1 MTLRTILPAMAALL
15 LAACGLADQPP
26 RPDLADDRAV
36 VAAALAD
43 FVAWKD
49 VTYGKHE
56 GILSV
61 DPVSAAWPEAT
72 AQIIREQA
80 SELEDP
86 LENGLVEAFV
96 ERNRIAAPITPLLP
110 DPAWAHAPNAA
121 STWPRIPEG
130 AKATGSLTL
139 PGYSADG
146 SRALLQIHH
155 SWSIHGAIVTYVLTK
170 KDGAWTVTGRAQIV
184 FL

>member
-1 MTLRTILPAMAALL
+1 MKLRTTLLAMAALL
-15 LAACGLADQPP
+15 LAACGLADKAP
-26 RPDLADDRAV
+26 RPGLADDRAV

-43 FVAWKD
+43 FVAWKE

-61 DPVSAAWPEAT
+61 DPLSAAWPDAT
-72 AQIIREQA
+72 AQYVRAHA
-80 SELEDP
+80 SELEDQ
-86 LENGLVEAFV
+86 LGNELVEAFV

-110 DPAWAHAPNAA
+110 DPAWAHAPNA

-130 AKATGSLTL
+130 AKATGSLSL